1 MRLRGREEVTW
12 NIRDKHFHEIVK
24 DVVAHLQRH
33 YTPRPRVVVWAH
45 NSHLGD
51 ASATDM
57 ARPGAPAPC
66 LQCQCKTAV
75 LCICSMRLASG
86 RLLGA

>member
-1 MRLRGREEVTW
+1 MTW

-24 DVVAHLQRH
+24 DLVAHLQRH
-33 YTPRPRVVVWAH
+33 YTPRPRIVVWAH

-57 ARPGAPAPC
+57 ARPGAPC
-66 LQCQCKTAV
+66 HVYHVDGKRSSSRFVQHM
-75 LCICSMRLASG
+75 ICAS
-86 RLLGA
+86 AQ

>member
-1 MRLRGREEVTW
+1 MRMMLRCREEVTW

-24 DVVAHLQRH
+24 DLVAHLQRH
-33 YTPRPRVVVWAH
+33 YTPRPRIVVWAH

-57 ARPGAPAPC
+57 AQP
-66 LQCQCKTAV
+66 TTF
-75 LCICSMRLASG
+75 
-86 RLLGA
+86 